1 MAATRI
7 SRTRR
12 PRVTFPLLHGT
23 PHGRATFVPVA
34 PLGAV
39 LYLATHTT
47 AVPGCIQ
54 VKVDVLRRNA
64 QGREL
69 LATEHIR
76 GREKIS
82 DTLYSQLVGTLAGAR
97 TAVEAF
103 HP

>member
-1 MAATRI
+1 M
-7 SRTRR
+7 
-12 PRVTFPLLHGT
+12 
-23 PHGRATFVPVA
+23 A